1 MMLLRDIHN
10 VHVHYSARPIHH
22 FSIELANG
30 HMMDMLRFVVNIP
43 KVLFYLSTLA

>member
-1 MMLLRDIHN
+1 M
-10 VHVHYSARPIHH
+10 YH
-22 FSIELANG
+22 FSIEFTNG